1 MLQETLTAFMKAQ
14 VVVLNERIRNRL
26 LVYQGAHKGFT
37 DMKVHDPVV
46 VASPE
51 MIHAFLS
58 YSGLATWIAEYGSGS
73 KMDTSNPYLGQYDM
87 NPARKSQGNAFVGRK
102 KDEIVY
108 RPDGTSYKSLG
119 QALGKNLETFYH
131 THYVPQPA
139 QHLIKL
145 EVNAWVQEII
155 PEMKQLVQREIITRI
170 TEGAKQ

>member
-1 MLQETLTAFMKAQ
+1 MLQETLMTFMKAQ

-26 LVYQGAHKGFT
+26 LAYQGAHKGFT
-37 DMKVHDPVV
+37 DMKVHDPIVE
-46 VASPE
+46 ASPG

-73 KMDTSNPYLGQYDM
+73 KMDTSNPYLGQYKM

-102 KDEIVY
+102 KGETVY

-119 QALGKNLETFYH
+119 QAVGKNLETFYH

-139 QHLIKL
+139 QHLIQL
-145 EVNAWVQEII
+145 EVNAWVQEIV
-155 PEMKQLVQREIITRI
+155 PQMKELVQRDIVARI
-170 TEGAKQ
+170 RDGVEL